1 MAVTSM
7 LALSTLGNTVE
18 LSTGDLAK
26 GSAFDTIKATFRQSL
41 KIGQMKPCELN
52 CEYDYGANKEF
63 FKEASLSGALAE
75 GDGVSVSYDVTHDF
89 VSKKTSSKMSASKRL
104 ETAGTGTGKN
114 RVPGKTICTVNAE
127 VKDSAVAEVGA
138 ERDVDLGDQT
148 LNVQPL
154 WLVQAKTARVKLMSK
169 LGGSDKLSAQV
180 DYTPDNGDVD
190 YEVGYDHSLGEGR
203 DLSAKV
209 VGGTV
214 DIDYVDSKMEA
225 GATWTASA
233 SVPYESGGARGAL
246 DAATLSLK
254 RSWKW

>member
-1 MAVTSM
+1 MAVMSM

-26 GSAFDTIKATFRQSL
+26 GTAFDTLKATFRQSL
-41 KIGQMKPCELN
+41 KIGQMKPCQLN
-52 CEYDYGANKEF
+52 CEYDYGANKDF
-63 FKEASLSGALAE
+63 FKEASLSGAFAE
-75 GDGVSVSYDVTHDF
+75 GDGMSVSYDVTHDF
-89 VSKKTSSKMSASKRL
+89 VSKQTTSKVSASKTI
-104 ETAGTGTGKN
+104 ETAGTGKGKS

-127 VKDSAVAEVGA
+127 LKDTGVEEVSA
-138 ERDVDLGDQT
+138 ERDIELGDQT
-148 LNVQPL
+148 VNVQPS

-169 LGGSDKLSAQV
+169 LNGGDKLSAQV
-180 DYTPDNGDVD
+180 DYNPDGGDVA
-190 YEVGYDHSLGEGR
+190 YEVGYDHNLSEGR

-209 VGGTV
+209 ADGSLDV
-214 DIDYVDSKMEA
+214 DYVDSKMEA

-233 SVPYESGGARGAL
+233 SVPYENGAKNLL